1 MSSPSKQLEE
11 ANERHEHARSGDW
24 LVPLTSAIIA
34 VLAALGS
41 LFAHHMSIQALYL
54 KNQALHETIKASDQF
69 AYYQAKRVR
78 VGIYSALLAAD
89 VARDEKGRANLKAA
103 VNHEETSS
111 LAVLGDAKA
120 LEAEAS
126 HQEDHAETELS
137 SFATF
142 EIATTLFEIAIVLA
156 SISALTRARVLLWTG
171 AGLSAIGVAL
181 MILAFIQ
188 SR

>member
-1 MSSPSKQLEE
+1 VSSPSKQLEE

-41 LFAHHMSIQALYL
+41 LFAHHMSIQALSI
-54 KNQALHETIKASDQF
+54 KNQALHETIKASDQY
-69 AYYQAKRVR
+69 AYYQAKRMR
-78 VGIYSALLAAD
+78 IGMYNALLTAD
-89 VARDEKGRANLKAA
+89 VVRDDKGRTNLKAA
-103 VNHEETSS
+103 INHEETSS

-126 HQEDHAETELS
+126 HQQDRAETELS

-142 EIATTLFEIAIVLA
+142 EIATTLFEISIVLA
-156 SISALTRARVLLWTG
+156 SISALTRTRALLWTG
-171 AGLSAIGVAL
+171 TGLSTVGVAM
-181 MILAFIQ
+181 MILAFAQ
-188 SR
+188 SH